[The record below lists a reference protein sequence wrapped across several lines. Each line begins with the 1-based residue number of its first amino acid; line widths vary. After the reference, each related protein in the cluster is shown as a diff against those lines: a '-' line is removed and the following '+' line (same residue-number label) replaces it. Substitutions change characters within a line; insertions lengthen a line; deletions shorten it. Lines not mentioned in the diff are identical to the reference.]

1 MAVVAVGTV
10 AHVHPSRA
18 RLRPIL
24 VNKLV
29 EVETTPYIIIHLHA
43 HLIVGHVDVGS
54 LAHGVLRCSH
64 ASHLLVYD
72 WRAVAARDAQHPKA
86 LAQRFKHFGTPSRR
100 SIRLLFFIS

>member
-29 EVETTPYIIIHLHA
+29 EVEMTPYIIIHLHA
-43 HLIVGHVDVGS
+43 HLIVGHVDVGC
-54 LAHGVLRCSH
+54 LAHGVLSMPKRI
-64 ASHLLVYD
+64 
-72 WRAVAARDAQHPKA
+72 AVADM
-86 LAQRFKHFGTPSRR
+86 TNSRR
-100 SIRLLFFIS
+100 QKCRLN